1 MCEAGLGVCTAE
13 GTPNSAPGLIRDL
26 KSVDFN
32 ATTDHSRLVTE
43 SKSQDF
49 RALFGKRLR
58 EIRISRGLSQEAL
71 AFEAKLDRTYVSSCE
86 RGQRNISLENI
97 HRLARA
103 LRVSPAAFF
112 ECSDK
117 SRSNRRSDR

>member
-1 MCEAGLGVCTAE
+1 MA
-13 GTPNSAPGLIRDL
+13 
-26 KSVDFN
+26 
-32 ATTDHSRLVTE
+32 E
-43 SKSQDF
+43 SKPPDNK
-49 RALFGKRLR
+49 ALFGKRLR

-86 RGQRNISLENI
+86 RGQRNISLDNI

-112 ECSDK
+112 ESSDR

>member
-1 MCEAGLGVCTAE
+1 MAE
-13 GTPNSAPGLIRDL
+13 
-26 KSVDFN
+26 
-32 ATTDHSRLVTE
+32 
-43 SKSQDF
+43 SQSPDI
-49 RALFGKRLR
+49 RALFGKRLK

-86 RGQRNISLENI
+86 RGQRNISLDNI

-112 ECSDK
+112 ESSDK
-117 SRSNRRSDR
+117 SRSNRRSTR

>member
-1 MCEAGLGVCTAE
+1 M
-13 GTPNSAPGLIRDL
+13 
-26 KSVDFN
+26 DFN
-32 ATTDHSRLVTE
+32 ITTDHSRLVTD
-43 SKSQDF
+43 SKSLDV

-58 EIRISRGLSQEAL
+58 EIRLSRGLSQEAL

-86 RGQRNISLENI
+86 RGQRNISLDNI

-112 ECSDK
+112 ESSAK